1 MPPMSTSAKKRK
13 GPQAKLED
21 LQPLLGTLL
30 QRSKAAGF
38 SGIQEWHRCTINRQ
52 DSDPFFSSTVR
63 NAQMLYVWLMLS
75 TQHPE
80 FVRSNYSHEVLKG
93 QPWLLW
99 NRCVTHSTDFLTH
112 PPNRVLSM
120 SWKLEKPAV
129 EADPGLNCVVLWFIQ
144 DSQKLEYV
152 LMNVWL
158 LCESIPRN
166 QVSFKVQDRLFDLL
180 FAVLLFTI
188 LKCVLLTD
196 SIKNSHLKLD
206 CWDIAFS
213 MQINNKR
220 LLFQEELKRC
230 VHIKRCQE
238 RQLKEFYV
246 TR

>member
-1 MPPMSTSAKKRK
+1 MKQACN
-13 GPQAKLED
+13 PQHRFSNTPSKQGVEHELEA
-21 LQPLLGTLL
+21 GEACS
-30 QRSKAAGF
+30 RSRSQVELCGF
-38 SGIQEWHRCTINRQ
+38 
-52 DSDPFFSSTVR
+52 V
-63 NAQMLYVWLMLS
+63 
-75 TQHPE
+75 
-80 FVRSNYSHEVLKG
+80 
-93 QPWLLW
+93 
-99 NRCVTHSTDFLTH
+99 
-112 PPNRVLSM
+112 
-120 SWKLEKPAV
+120 
-129 EADPGLNCVVLWFIQ
+129 WFIQ
-144 DSQKLEYV
+144 DSQKLECV

-166 QVSFKVQDRLFDLL
+166 QVSFKMQDRLFDLL

-213 MQINNKR
+213 MQINNKH

-246 TR
+246 TH